1 VHWNRIGSARDEDGT
16 EEAKRE
22 EKSHAEAKFPCAKRA
37 MNCFAAYVQ
46 ICQPATTV
54 GDTFFVFEASIVALN
69 AALHLQSK

>member
-1 VHWNRIGSARDEDGT
+1 VHWNRVGSARDEDGN

-22 EKSHAEAKFPCAKRA
+22 EKSNDEAKFPCAKRV

-54 GDTFFVFEASIVALN
+54 GDSFLVFEASIVVLK
-69 AALHLQSK
+69 AALRLQSK